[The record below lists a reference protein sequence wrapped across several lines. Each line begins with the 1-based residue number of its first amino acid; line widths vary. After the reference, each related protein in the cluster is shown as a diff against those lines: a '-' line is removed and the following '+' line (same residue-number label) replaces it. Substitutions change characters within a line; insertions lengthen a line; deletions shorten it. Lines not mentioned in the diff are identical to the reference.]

1 MLISDWS
8 SYVCS
13 SDLKLFQIAVQR
25 DDLVLVLQPA
35 QPLHDQPTQGR
46 ADKLGQL
53 GRVLCPVRNPCQS
66 LHNPPEIADGH
77 AFVEQRLEHL
87 RDRLERQRL
96 GDIADKLGCCRMQG
110 VEQLLP
116 FVLTEQLAGLAL
128 EDLVDV
134 RCDHRRRIDDRIA
147 AGDGLVLRSEEHTP
161 ELQPLMRIPYAVF
174 CLTTH
179 KASSHRPNTRLNHK
193 CNITTLMHSYT

>member
-96 GDIADKLGCCRMQG
+96 GDIADKLGCCRLQG
-110 VEQLLP
+110 V
-116 FVLTEQLAGLAL
+116 A
-128 EDLVDV
+128 
-134 RCDHRRRIDDRIA
+134 
-147 AGDGLVLRSEEHTP
+147 RSEENTS
-161 ELQPLMRIPYAVF
+161 ELQSLMSTSYAVL
-174 CLTTH
+174 CLKT
-179 KASSHRPNTRLNHK
+179 
-193 CNITTLMHSYT
+193 NIN